1 MYLPLLGKDNDRSMV
16 NDVTPADQALRPDTS
31 ETDAQL
37 ERSVW
42 TALLT
47 EIPAACLIM
56 DKKGAVRFA
65 SRTLSEVF
73 KLPND
78 SSAEWESVFTLP
90 KGCTGYLEGGET
102 MRKTDYPLYR
112 TVQNCEVVR
121 GLEFRLKRADNTY
134 GSIRST
140 SSPVLVTKASRLEVS
155 TEAEWRSYLASYDAY
170 GEVLGFVAVVEDVT
184 LTYDAR
190 EEANKLRARH
200 EAVSRANS
208 LKDEFIS
215 RISHE
220 LRTVS
225 YCRTSPF
232 LLLHLL
238 KLDLAAYK

>member
-1 MYLPLLGKDNDRSMV
+1 M
-16 NDVTPADQALRPDTS
+16 
-31 ETDAQL
+31 
-37 ERSVW
+37 
-42 TALLT
+42 
-47 EIPAACLIM
+47 
-56 DKKGAVRFA
+56 
-65 SRTLSEVF
+65 
-73 KLPND
+73 
-78 SSAEWESVFTLP
+78 
-90 KGCTGYLEGGET
+90 
-102 MRKTDYPLYR
+102 
-112 TVQNCEVVR
+112 
-121 GLEFRLKRADNTY
+121 
-134 GSIRST
+134 
-140 SSPVLVTKASRLEVS
+140 
-155 TEAEWRSYLASYDAY
+155 ASYDAN

-190 EEANKLRARH
+190 DEANKLRARH